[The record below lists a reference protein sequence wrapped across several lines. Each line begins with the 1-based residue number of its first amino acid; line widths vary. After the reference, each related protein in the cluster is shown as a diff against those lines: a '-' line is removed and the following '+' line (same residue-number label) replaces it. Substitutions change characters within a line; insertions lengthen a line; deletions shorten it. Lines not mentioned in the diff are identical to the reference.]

1 MKCPICGAK
10 MVAKQLCPYCRITD
24 AQVLNASNSKVP
36 EYRKQYKQ
44 DSIHY
49 TTVIPKDVSRLK
61 LILFTIFLGI
71 FGVHNFYVHRNIKG
85 FFSVVSVAG
94 SLLMLLFSMA
104 IPGATSIFIF
114 KLIFDIFFF
123 LLTIN
128 VIFYIFDIIAVVF
141 KSYKIP
147 VVLADKKR

>member
-24 AQVLNASNSKVP
+24 EQVLNASNAKVP

-49 TTVIPKDVSRLK
+49 TTVIPKDISRLK

-71 FGVHNFYVHRNIKG
+71 FGAHHFYVHRNVRGI
-85 FFSVVSVAG
+85 FSIVSVSG
-94 SLLMLLFSMA
+94 SFLMLLLGIIFHVTSSA
-104 IPGATSIFIF
+104 IIFN
-114 KLIFDIFFF
+114 LIYDIFF
-123 LLTIN
+123 LTLTIN
-128 VIFYIFDIIAVVF
+128 VIMYLFDVIAVLC